1 MTDAQ
6 IPLIRRQSMRFG
18 ASNSLATI
26 VRSCPVKLLLAGI
39 LSAIALLIDVPAI
52 AQADPDQCDV
62 YHRTC
67 YPQYCYGTGG
77 WTSPYSGYCPDTL
90 GPPYGRGNGRDAG

>member
-1 MTDAQ
+1 METPERTTMNIPVPKIDPMT
-6 IPLIRRQSMRFG
+6 LF
-18 ASNSLATI
+18 LA
-26 VRSCPVKLLLAGI
+26 AI
-39 LSAIALLIDVPAI
+39 LSATAVLVAAPAG
-52 AQADPDQCDV
+52 ADPDHCDV

>member
-1 MTDAQ
+1 MSTTSVDPYGWLDAVGE
-6 IPLIRRQSMRFG
+6 PMK
-18 ASNSLATI
+18 
-26 VRSCPVKLLLAGI
+26 PLLAGV
-39 LSAIALLIDVPAI
+39 LAAIALFGA
-52 AQADPDQCDV
+52 ASASADPDQCDV

-90 GPPYGRGNGRDAG
+90 GPPYGRGNDRDAG